1 MAFRL
6 FLLSLEHIAKNP
18 TNKITREYLSAV
30 NTNYGQRQAMLSGMK
45 SMGLIDSNG
54 VPQDRLRRLLSPSEE
69 IRRAALRE
77 GLASGFPYLMDEA
90 TRPRLPT
97 LTADDF
103 REIIAKEALLRGSS
117 SKKCLSFFVMAARHA
132 GLEIHPDLY
141 MRKIARRDSK
151 NAKTSAETGLP
162 NFELIKDPEVQR
174 EWLKALV
181 RIKELEAEKKNGSR

>member
-69 IRRAALRE
+69 IRRAALR
-77 GLASGFPYLMDEA
+77 
-90 TRPRLPT
+90 
-97 LTADDF
+97 
-103 REIIAKEALLRGSS
+103 
-117 SKKCLSFFVMAARHA
+117 
-132 GLEIHPDLY
+132 
-141 MRKIARRDSK
+141 
-151 NAKTSAETGLP
+151 
-162 NFELIKDPEVQR
+162 
-174 EWLKALV
+174 
-181 RIKELEAEKKNGSR
+181 